1 LLARKEIKLKVVSL
15 YTIFIT
21 MATKKPCMRGH
32 AGLMILVFCQRLC
45 DINLARDL
53 NFLLYHLGQ
62 EEL

>member
-1 LLARKEIKLKVVSL
+1 MFENIMNHTSPTWKLL
-15 YTIFIT
+15 T
-21 MATKKPCMRGH
+21 CMRGH

>member
-1 LLARKEIKLKVVSL
+1 MSGVLSIKK
-15 YTIFIT
+15 
-21 MATKKPCMRGH
+21 ATKKPCMCEH

>member
-1 LLARKEIKLKVVSL
+1 MSGVLSIKK
-15 YTIFIT
+15 
-21 MATKKPCMRGH
+21 ATKKPCMHGH

-53 NFLLYHLGQ
+53 DFLLYHLGQ